1 MKQNPSITVAS
12 YKIPYNYK
20 PSVYG
25 LMHICWTELMP
36 LLSNQKLAF
45 KWKNKSKISMY

>member
-20 PSVYG
+20 PSVYAHMLYWINAIVVPPKIG
-25 LMHICWTELMP
+25 L
-36 LLSNQKLAF
+36 
-45 KWKNKSKISMY
+45 

>member
-20 PSVYG
+20 PSVYD
-25 LMHICWTELMP
+25 LMHMLYLINAIVVQP
-36 LLSNQKLAF
+36 
-45 KWKNKSKISMY
+45 KIGL